1 MGCRTRTSGL
11 LGGRQRPNVA
21 GDPNIDASDAD
32 RVASADHTSATW
44 FDRAAFANPGAGQYG
59 NASRTLGDARWQFR
73 KTIDLS
79 VSKNVRFSTSQA
91 GEVRLEV
98 LNLTNTGKFAN
109 GALNTDS
116 IDLTSFSRVTAQASF
131 MRIWQFTFR
140 YRF

>member
-1 MGCRTRTSGL
+1 MARTLFGDWMATAIVELVSGAPL
-11 LGGRQRPNVA
+11 NATISGGVSDANLGLFGGRQRPNVA

-32 RVASADHTSATW
+32 RVASADHTSAIW
-44 FDRAAFANPGAGQYG
+44 FNRAAFANPGAGQYG
-59 NASRTLGDARWQFR
+59 NAPRTLGDARWQFR

-109 GALNTDS
+109 GA
-116 IDLTSFSRVTAQASF
+116 AE
-131 MRIWQFTFR
+131 
-140 YRF
+140 Y